1 MGDTG
6 LAEDLGE
13 VGKAAGLG
21 ADGRRVLSAG
31 IPTGEIA
38 RARTLLHRVI
48 GQVHRHEAEG
58 RVAPG

>member
-1 MGDTG
+1 M
-6 LAEDLGE
+6 
-13 VGKAAGLG
+13 GKAAGLG
-21 ADGRRVLSAG
+21 ADGRRVLTAG

-38 RARTLLHRVI
+38 RARTLLHGVI